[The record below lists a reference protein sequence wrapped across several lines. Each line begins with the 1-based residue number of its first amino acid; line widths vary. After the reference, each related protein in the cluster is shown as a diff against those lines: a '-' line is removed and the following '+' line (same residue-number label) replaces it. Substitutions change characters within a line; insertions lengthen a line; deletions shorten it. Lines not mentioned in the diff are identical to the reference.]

1 MKEMM
6 HDTMLKLMND
16 AGWQDEAEKLHP
28 QAYNE
33 WLGTVNSVGVS
44 ENCTAEDIHAM
55 YRDAFELPTN
65 MQAPV
70 HTRWMTIMK
79 AVVAFRGN
87 FIKIYFFTVAIKQW
101 KIEQKAPQT
110 EYILTLCNT
119 LLSLLNTRSKI
130 DKTAQS
136 SIEEQAEAHSSTLNP
151 GDSPTFYAFFVVKHH
166 SKVSEDICWC

>member
-1 MKEMM
+1 MMQGGKTKLKNSILKE
-6 HDTMLKLMND
+6 
-16 AGWQDEAEKLHP
+16 
-28 QAYNE
+28 YNE

-101 KIEQKAPQT
+101 KNRT
-110 EYILTLCNT
+110 E
-119 LLSLLNTRSKI
+119 S
-130 DKTAQS
+130 TA
-136 SIEEQAEAHSSTLNP
+136 
-151 GDSPTFYAFFVVKHH
+151 D
-166 SKVSEDICWC
+166 